1 MNVHL
6 RNVQAVRVK
15 VFSGWASTAVLLVS
29 ISVATNVLRGGFSL
43 IGVLTALV
51 KSNGIKTKLVQRKQQ
66 KRQVN
71 V

>member
-6 RNVQAVRVK
+6 RNVQAAGVK

-29 ISVATNVLRGGFSL
+29 ISVATNVLREVFSL

-51 KSNGIKTKLVQRKQQ
+51 KSNETKTKLVERKQ
-66 KRQVN
+66 
-71 V
+71 